1 MPTVPSLPI
10 GIGIPGGGGGGVAGA
25 GAGSNKPSPWL
36 PSGGANDAIVIPS
49 IDCPAPILGELRTQW
64 MDAWM
69 RHGKFGFALLVELS
83 TSYDRTGYT
92 LAIDFADVFSY
103 NIQTWNLRFWNF
115 YNQNNLIVLHSKP
128 MMEDQEDKSSKIII
142 VEGLNQQKYRKCFL
156 AELNL
161 SLLK

>member
-1 MPTVPSLPI
+1 MPTVPNLPV
-10 GIGIPGGGGGGVAGA
+10 GVGIPGAGGGGGGSVQP
-25 GAGSNKPSPWL
+25 NPWL
-36 PSGGANDAIVIPS
+36 PSEDNAVVIPS
-49 IDCPAPILGELRTQW
+49 INCPAPILGELRTQW

-128 MMEDQEDKSSKIII
+128 MMQDQEDKSSKIII
-142 VEGLNQQKYRKCFL
+142 VEGLSQQKYREYFF
-156 AELNL
+156 
-161 SLLK
+161 